1 MLPIAPRGNVIKSI
15 RADGAI
21 GKARASVF
29 AGLRR
34 WRDTAYRA
42 RSADHRPRGQDPW
55 AWHGSPCLIVRGIIR
70 KTTRM
75 KSTQSLVVLALPA
88 VMAVIEPAAAAD
100 RKFYGDPPDEMH
112 AWAVHDVNRPLPPV
126 VKPGDK
132 PCQPPADAIVL
143 FDGKNL
149 DEWVSVEKKGGGVIP
164 AQWAV
169 KDGFMEVVPKTG
181 TLRTKKEFG
190 ACQLHIEWATPSVV
204 DGESQG
210 RGNSGVFFMGKYE
223 LQVLDCYNNVTYADG
238 GAGSIYGQ
246 NPPQVNVCRPP
257 GEWQSYDVIFHPSRF
272 DDAGNV
278 VEPGT
283 ITAFHNGVVVQDHWV
298 YEGLGGHRARAK
310 FTKHGEKGPI
320 ELQDHNNPT
329 RFRNIWIR
337 ELPSNAKPT
346 KEEVARQR
354 SETAAKLRGEAAKAS
369 GSPEAMR
376 LWLESLVYAED
387 STALQKAKHLAGEYA
402 DAASKLDGGAVKARE
417 GELLEM
423 RSVFKYMND
432 KQLPGSPY
440 EAQQKIEGVL
450 KAHGVKF
457 K

>member
-1 MLPIAPRGNVIKSI
+1 MKRTRI
-15 RADGAI
+15 
-21 GKARASVF
+21 
-29 AGLRR
+29 
-34 WRDTAYRA
+34 
-42 RSADHRPRGQDPW
+42 
-55 AWHGSPCLIVRGIIR
+55 LIVP
-70 KTTRM
+70 
-75 KSTQSLVVLALPA
+75 VVSVALATVA
-88 VMAVIEPAAAAD
+88 RDASAAD
-100 RKFYGDPPDEMH
+100 RKFYGDPPDETH
-112 AWAVHDVNRPLPPV
+112 AWCVHDLNRPQPPI
-126 VKPGDK
+126 VKPGDA
-132 PCQPPADAIVL
+132 PGQPPADAIVL

-181 TLRTKKEFG
+181 ILRTKKEFG

-204 DGESQG
+204 EGESQG

-223 LQVLDCYNNVTYADG
+223 LQVLDCHNNVTYADG
-238 GAGSIYGQ
+238 GAGSVYGQ

-257 GEWQSYDVIFHPSRF
+257 GQWQTYDVIFHPTRF
-272 DDAGNV
+272 DEAGNV
-278 VEPGT
+278 IEPGT
-283 ITAFHNGVVVQDHWV
+283 ITAFQNGALVQDHWV

-310 FTKHGEKGPI
+310 FAKHGEKGPL

-337 ELPSNAKPT
+337 ELASNAKPT
-346 KEEVARQR
+346 REQVAKQRQ
-354 SETAAKLRGEAAKAS
+354 EIAAKLRAEAGQAKDPLA
-369 GSPEAMR
+369 EMK

-387 STALQKAKHLAGEYA
+387 SATVVKAQKMASEYA
-402 DAASKLDGGAVKARE
+402 DSASKLDDAAAKARE

-432 KQLPGSPY
+432 NKLPGSPY
-440 EAQQKIEGVL
+440 AAQQKIEGFL
-450 KAHGVKF
+450 KAKGVKF